1 MDALLT
7 PLSSS
12 SSPCDPAAEANHRI
26 ANSLAL
32 LTGLVRMEGTSARK
46 HGASY
51 SGAEVCLL
59 LDGVAARIGT
69 ISQLHRILSRRAPD
83 GVVDMQPHL
92 KEITDALTA
101 ALSSGEQHLRVVHTG
116 RDCLVLMRHV
126 QPIVLILSEIFIN
139 AVKYAHPTGVP
150 LIILVDCEPS
160 PDGRLLLTISDDGVG
175 LPEGF
180 VPERD
185 GGMGFKVMYRLAQE
199 MGCDLRILSTHL
211 CLSFRLTLTAG
222 TMAGAKLA

>member
-12 SSPCDPAAEANHRI
+12 SSPSDPAAEANHRI

-32 LTGLVRMEGTSARK
+32 MTGLVRMEGTSARK

-101 ALSSGEQHLRVVHTG
+101 ALSSGEQHVRVVHTG

-160 PDGRLLLTISDDGVG
+160 PDGKLLLTISDDGVG

-211 CLSFRLTLTAG
+211 GLSFRLTLTAG